1 MTKLGVGIQLYQFT
15 TGQDGRTFANGV
27 KIAGSEQA
35 MRAEMDETWAK
46 VRGKEGD
53 TMRENLEA
61 LDETISKSAASGG
74 AQRAYQELLD
84 LTMRA

>member
-1 MTKLGVGIQLYQFT
+1 MTKLGVGVQLYQFT

-35 MRAEMDETWAK
+35 RRAEMDETWPK

-53 TMRENLEA
+53 TMRENLKE
-61 LDETISKSAASGG
+61 LDGTISKSAATGG
-74 AQRAYQELLD
+74 SKKGFQALVELA
-84 LTMRA
+84 TR